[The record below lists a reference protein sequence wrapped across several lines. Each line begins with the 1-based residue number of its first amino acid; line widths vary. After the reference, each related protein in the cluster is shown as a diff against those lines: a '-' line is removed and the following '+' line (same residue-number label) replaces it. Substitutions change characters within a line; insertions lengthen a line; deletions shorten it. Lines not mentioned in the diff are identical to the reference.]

1 MSFTDVP
8 SHSTVELT
16 RRTKTSTRDTTYF
29 SSTLSGTTHTLREL
43 QRQWIAPQRG
53 NDRTISVARKS
64 SYRCGVAVTEF
75 LAPGRF
81 DRTNSCRQEIVLSL
95 RRCGDGIP
103 GTWTLLIGQIL
114 IAKKSSYRWG
124 AAVTEFLALGRFDR
138 TNSCRQEIV
147 LSLGR
152 CADGILGARTL

>member
-1 MSFTDVP
+1 MTGQF
-8 SHSTVELT
+8 
-16 RRTKTSTRDTTYF
+16 
-29 SSTLSGTTHTLREL
+29 LS
-43 QRQWIAPQRG
+43 RG
-53 NDRTISVARKS
+53 NRPIAAALRRRNSWHLDA
-64 SYRCGVAVTEF
+64 
-75 LAPGRF
+75 F
-81 DRTNSCRQEIVLSL
+81 DRTNSYRQEIVLAP